1 MLYKK
6 KIAEKVSKYL
16 LQSKAIILDPKN
28 LFTWSSGIQSP
39 IYCDNRILL
48 SYVDY
53 RIDIKNI
60 FCEIIIQKYPE
71 TNSICGIATG
81 GIPQASLIADKIKLP
96 LMYVRSSIKS
106 HGRKKNIEGLIQK
119 NQNIIIIEDLIST
132 GNSAIRGAK
141 QIKKNNCN
149 ILAILSV
156 FDYEFKISKENMN
169 KNKFNSISL
178 TNLATTLKI
187 GVKNNYITKKEK
199 IFIEKWHNKIIK

>member
-1 MLYKK
+1 MLYNK

-28 LFTWSSGIQSP
+28 LFTWSSGIQAP

-96 LMYVRSSIKS
+96 LMYVRSSTKS
-106 HGRKKNIEGLIQK
+106 HGRKKNIEGLIPE

-156 FDYEFKISKENMN
+156 FDYEFIISKENM
-169 KNKFNSISL
+169 KQNKFNSISL

-187 GVKNNYITKKEK
+187 GVKNNYITKEEK
-199 IFIEKWHNKIIK
+199 VFIEKWHDKIIK